1 MIGSAHQIRHA
12 ITHRAHP
19 AVPPHHLLVHLQDQ
33 LPVDLLH
40 PLVVH
45 HHRALQRDQI
55 KIAAVRI
62 YRHVVVQ
69 VIVVGQLETLAM
81 VVKSAIHAGFAL
93 LRKIVINRVFD
104 HESLNPIFQKM

>member
-1 MIGSAHQIRHA
+1 MIGSAPQIRRA
-12 ITHRAHP
+12 ITHRVHR
-19 AVPPHHLLVHLQDQ
+19 LVL
-33 LPVDLLH
+33 
-40 PLVVH
+40 PLVVP

-81 VVKSAIHAGFAL
+81 VVKSLIHAGFAL
-93 LRKIVINRVFD
+93 LRKIVINRVFVR
-104 HESLNPIFQKM
+104 ESLNLIFQKM

>member
-12 ITHRAHP
+12 IVHRAHP
-19 AVPPHHLLVHLQDQ
+19 AVPPHHLLVHLQ
-33 LPVDLLH
+33 VDLLH
-40 PLVVH
+40 PLVAH
-45 HHRALQRDQI
+45 HLHALQRGQI

-93 LRKIVINRVFD
+93 LRKIVINRVFV
-104 HESLNPIFQKM
+104 HEFLNLIFLKM

>member
-1 MIGSAHQIRHA
+1 MIGSALQIRHA
-12 ITHRAHP
+12 IVHRVHP
-19 AVPPHHLLVHLQDQ
+19 AVPPHLLHDHQR
-33 LPVDLLH
+33 VDLLH
-40 PLVVH
+40 PLVAH

-81 VVKSAIHAGFAL
+81 VVKSLIHAGFAL
-93 LRKIVINRVFD
+93 LRKIVINRVFVR
-104 HESLNPIFQKM
+104 ESLNLIFQKM

>member
-1 MIGSAHQIRHA
+1 MIGSAPQIRRA
-12 ITHRAHP
+12 ITHRVHRLVLP
-19 AVPPHHLLVHLQDQ
+19 LVVPHHLLHDHQR
-33 LPVDLLH
+33 
-40 PLVVH
+40 VVP

-69 VIVVGQLETLAM
+69 VIVVGQLEMLAM

-93 LRKIVINRVFD
+93 LRKIVINHVFVR
-104 HESLNPIFQKM
+104 ESLNLIFQKM